1 MRGLLLLLLVI
12 CSGGALAS
20 PPDPARELLVMLRA
34 PAVHDTPEA
43 GYVGDYRNA
52 PGRQARERIARKLAK
67 ANGLTMRNDWA
78 MPALG
83 VDCYVLQARDE
94 SAVAAAVE
102 ALARD
107 PRVESVQAMQQFE
120 VLGDDPLAPA
130 QPARKLWNL
139 DAVHR
144 HATGRGVT
152 VAVIDSGVA
161 AAHAD
166 LRGQVAASRDFVDDD
181 SPRVVPE
188 THGTEVAGLIAAR
201 ADNALGIAGV
211 APQARLLALRAC
223 WQPDGNGR
231 ARCNSF
237 TLAKALQ
244 FAIEERAQVI
254 NLSLGGPR
262 DVLLGR
268 LIDVALARGASVVAA
283 VDPHAPD
290 AGFPASQPGVIAV
303 AGDPSRAWPIRTF
316 LAPADAL
323 PTTTVDGG
331 WGLVNGTSFA
341 AAQVSGLVALLRD
354 AAPKLRGSRVRDA
367 LADVPALVSATARP
381 LPIDACAAFAR
392 AGPGCACGCRLADAQ
407 ETPRH

>member
-1 MRGLLLLLLVI
+1 MRALLFLLLAI
-12 CSGGALAS
+12 CAGGAFAGAH
-20 PPDPARELLVMLRA
+20 DDANTLLVMLRA

-52 PGRQARERIARKLAK
+52 PGHQARARIARKLAA
-67 ANGLTMRNDWA
+67 ANGLTVRSDWA

-83 VDCYVLQARDE
+83 VDCYVLQARD
-94 SAVAAAVE
+94 AQAAAGAVE

-107 PRVESVQAMQQFE
+107 PRVESVQPMQQFE
-120 VLGDDPLAPA
+120 VLGDPLAPA
-130 QPARKLWNL
+130 QPAQKLWKL
-139 DAVHR
+139 DEVHR
-144 HATGRGVT
+144 HATGRGIT

-161 AAHAD
+161 ASHAD
-166 LRGQVAASRDFVDDD
+166 LRGQVAQSRDFVIDDAK
-181 SPRVVPE
+181 REVPE

-201 ADNALGIAGV
+201 ADNDMGIAGV
-211 APQARLLALRAC
+211 APGARLLALRAC
-223 WQPDGNGR
+223 WQSDRSGR

-244 FAIEERAQVI
+244 FAIEQRAQVI

-262 DVLLGR
+262 DVLLAR
-268 LIDVALARGASVVAA
+268 LIDVATARGANIVAA
-283 VDPHAPD
+283 VDPRARD
-290 AGFPASQPGVIAV
+290 GGFPASMAGVIAV
-303 AGDPSRAWPIRTF
+303 AGEPDRALPMRTF

-323 PTTTVDGG
+323 PTTTLDGG

-341 AAQVSGLVALLRD
+341 AAQVSGLIALLRD
-354 AAPKLRGSRVRDA
+354 AAPKLRGPAVRDA
-367 LADVPALVSATARP
+367 LAGTAALGSVPARP